1 MKKKLSIILLAS
13 SIAFSIVGSSSWIIA
28 KSIIE
33 STSISKNDIS
43 EVEYFKLTK
52 YSADKSTSTVI
63 DMDKDDYLSK
73 YLGADPLLD
82 GYYFDGWFDY
92 NTQAPIDEN
101 QIISSNIS
109 IYPVYTEIASSNST
123 SNIDNGNITPGT
135 STDQNV
141 VNITDES
148 LSSGNSLDVPYDSTK
163 APCDT
168 NNTAPNITTSF
179 GSEDDA
185 VTKLVLQND
194 LIIESGATFNLGAQ
208 VGYNDGQG
216 PNVINGAISG
226 GFTTLD
232 LNGHNIIVYGT
243 FKAYGLVTNS
253 RIGKGL
259 VYVASGG
266 KVVTPFCILDFGG
279 GGNLCNT
286 YNFTYA
292 PFTLYSTPYMSCTTI
307 IEAGGSFDG
316 IASLNARNSNYPT
329 DIYFIGPGDSY
340 LLTLNSGYAIDESSN
355 YNLIAN
361 NMSKFIPSLYREG
374 LIFTNKLD
382 LNKYKLPESIT
393 YNSSWENSKADIVM
407 NSLTL
412 TIKMV
417 ISVTA
422 DMSYVEFPISSFLDI
437 KFYGCNITLKQAV
450 EVYPYATIYLDND
463 SILIFS
469 DTNNI
474 QYVQGGIGT
483 RDFYSTTL
491 QYPGTQVF
499 INNYILNDL
508 KSKSHPG
515 LVTIDG
521 NLSFNP
527 NKSTDVAEK
536 YKIGGYINLSNI
548 ALESLKTAIKNGVG
562 INVLEASQH
571 LGTTS
576 RDGNINSYSKNGT
589 TAYLKVITRYYCYP
603 LISNNVAYF
612 IHNSV
617 LKTGLYDIETGLI
630 TIDNITYSFI
640 FDNNE
645 YLCPGTVT
653 KKDIANISSIFDN
666 PIKPQN
672 NIRNRI
678 VNCIGTWNECN
689 YNSSNGIITIRS
701 NYYVFYNGA
710 YIRVNSNS
718 SSTTYYYSEK
728 SSIKIYSGRWSST
741 PEYYPN
747 WKFNQHG
754 FTTLESESLNFNSTT
769 KQWTHG

>member
-13 SIAFSIVGSSSWIIA
+13 SIAFSIVGSASWIIA

-109 IYPVYTEIASSNST
+109 IYPVYTEIASSNSKST
-123 SNIDNGNITPGT
+123 IDNVNITPGT

-148 LSSGNSLDVPYDSTK
+148 LGSGSSLNVPYDSTK
-163 APCDT
+163 DPCNT
-168 NNTAPNITTSF
+168 NNTTTGSTTSF

-185 VTKLVLQND
+185 VTKIVLQND

-208 VGYNDGQG
+208 VGYSSGTG

-232 LNGHNIIVYGT
+232 LNGHNIIVKGT

-286 YNFTYA
+286 YNFSYA

-316 IASLNARNSNYPT
+316 IASLNASDQNFPT
-329 DIYFIGPGDSY
+329 DMYFIGPGDSY
-340 LLTLNSGYAIDESSN
+340 LLRLNSGYAIDESSN

-412 TIKMV
+412 TIKMGPELLAV
-417 ISVTA
+417 KVTA

-463 SILIFS
+463 STLIFS
-469 DTNNI
+469 DNSI

-499 INNYILNDL
+499 INSYILNDF
-508 KSKSHPG
+508 K
-515 LVTIDG
+515 
-521 NLSFNP
+521 SFN
-527 NKSTDVAEK
+527 
-536 YKIGGYINLSNI
+536 I
-548 ALESLKTAIKNGVG
+548 
-562 INVLEASQH
+562 
-571 LGTTS
+571 
-576 RDGNINSYSKNGT
+576 
-589 TAYLKVITRYYCYP
+589 
-603 LISNNVAYF
+603 
-612 IHNSV
+612 
-617 LKTGLYDIETGLI
+617 
-630 TIDNITYSFI
+630 
-640 FDNNE
+640 
-645 YLCPGTVT
+645 
-653 KKDIANISSIFDN
+653 
-666 PIKPQN
+666 
-672 NIRNRI
+672 
-678 VNCIGTWNECN
+678 
-689 YNSSNGIITIRS
+689 
-701 NYYVFYNGA
+701 
-710 YIRVNSNS
+710 
-718 SSTTYYYSEK
+718 
-728 SSIKIYSGRWSST
+728 
-741 PEYYPN
+741 
-747 WKFNQHG
+747 
-754 FTTLESESLNFNSTT
+754 
-769 KQWTHG
+769 

>member
-13 SIAFSIVGSSSWIIA
+13 SIAFSVVGSASWIIA

-33 STSISKNDIS
+33 STNISKNDIS

-73 YLGADPLLD
+73 YLGADPFLD

-141 VNITDES
+141 VNITDGS
-148 LSSGNSLDVPYDSTK
+148 LGSGNSLDVPYDSTK
-163 APCDT
+163 DPCNT
-168 NNTAPNITTSF
+168 NNTTTGSTTSF

-185 VTKLVLQND
+185 VTKIVLQND

-208 VGYNDGQG
+208 VGYSSGSG

-286 YNFTYA
+286 YNFSYA

-316 IASLNARNSNYPT
+316 VASLNASSDNYPT
-329 DIYFIGPGDSY
+329 DMYFIGPSDSY

-469 DTNNI
+469 DNNNI

-499 INNYILNDL
+499 INSYILNDL

-521 NLSFNP
+521 NLSFNE
-527 NKSTDVAEK
+527 NTSTDVAEK

-548 ALESLKTAIKNGVG
+548 ALDSLKKAIKDGVG

-576 RDGNINSYSKNGT
+576 REGKINSRTST
-589 TAYLKVITRYYCYP
+589 TAYLKVITKYYCYP

-617 LKTGLYDIETGLI
+617 LKTGLYDMTTGLI

-640 FDNNE
+640 FSNNE
-645 YLCPGTVT
+645 YLCPGTLT
-653 KKDIANISSIFDN
+653 KNDIIGGVLSN

-678 VNCIGTWNECN
+678 VNCIGTWNECT
-689 YNSSNGIITIRS
+689 YNSSNGIITIES

-718 SSTTYYYSEK
+718 SSTTFYYSTK
-728 SSIKIYSGRWSST
+728 SSIKIYSGSIFSSPT
-741 PEYYPN
+741 TEYYQN

-769 KQWTHG
+769 KQWTHS